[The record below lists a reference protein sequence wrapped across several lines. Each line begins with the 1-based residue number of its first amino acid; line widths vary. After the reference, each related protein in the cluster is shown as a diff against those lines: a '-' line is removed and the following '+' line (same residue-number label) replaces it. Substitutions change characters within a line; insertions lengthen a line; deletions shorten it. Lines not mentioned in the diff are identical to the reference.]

1 MRRAAEIIVAL
12 SISVLA
18 ADVAAAQTPQLPA
31 AESVPAPVSAPLQPT
46 TSHSRY
52 WLVGGVGFGAARAG
66 CPECNPDGVFS
77 DGRSLLMDAGFRVNR
92 RLDFGVEVA
101 YSSSRFEQTDAEAIP
116 TTFVMGVVQVR
127 PFDTR
132 GFFFKTGMGAGIVGS
147 GLTGPFGPQPEGTYT
162 TNTLAL
168 VYGAGWVFRRE
179 QRFALQVHGTHHVA
193 ALGELTIND
202 KQSIE
207 NVVGNYWNLT
217 VGIVFR

>member
-12 SISVLA
+12 SIMVVA
-18 ADVAAAQTPQLPA
+18 ADAAAQTTPLPA
-31 AESVPAPVSAPLQPT
+31 NDSTSAPASAPPKQSIS
-46 TSHSRY
+46 SHSRY
-52 WLVGGVGFGAARAG
+52 WFVGGVGFGASRAG
-66 CPECNPDGVFS
+66 CSVCNPDGMFS

-101 YSSSRFEQTDAEAIP
+101 YSTSKFEQLDADAIP
-116 TTFVMGVVQVR
+116 TTFVLGVVQVR

-132 GFFFKTGMGAGIVGS
+132 GFFFKTGMGAGILGS
-147 GLTGPFGPQPEGTYT
+147 GLQGPIGQLEGTYT

-193 ALGELTIND
+193 ALGELTSND
-202 KQSIE
+202 STLE
-207 NVVGNYWNLT
+207 NVVGNYWNIT
-217 VGIVFR
+217 FGIVFR